1 MSKILIIGA
10 SSGIGLETVAQGL
23 ANGHRIRAMA
33 RSAKSIAIQHDQ
45 LEKFSGDALNASDVA
60 SALED
65 IDVVVQTLGIPV
77 NSRML
82 FGPVTLFSEAT
93 RILLPEMETAGIR
106 RLICVT
112 GFGAGDSR
120 SSVGCLQ
127 SVPFRLVLGR
137 AYDDKSEQE
146 RLITNS
152 ILDWTIARPGILT
165 NGPLTSRYKVL
176 TEPASWR
183 NGLISRTDV
192 ADFLIKQI
200 DDDTNIRKAAVLID

>member
-1 MSKILIIGA
+1 MSNILVIGA

-33 RSAKSIAIQHDQ
+33 RSAGTIAIQNHQ
-45 LEKFSGDALNASDVA
+45 LEKFSGDALKARDVA

-65 IDVVVQTLGIPV
+65 MDVVVQTLGIPL

-82 FGPVTLFSEAT
+82 FGPVFLFSEAT
-93 RILLPEMETAGIR
+93 RILLQEMETAGVK
-106 RLICVT
+106 RLLCVT

-152 ILDWTIARPGILT
+152 ALDWTIARPGILT
-165 NGPLTSRYKVL
+165 NGPLTGRYRVL
-176 TEPASWR
+176 TEPVTWR
-183 NGLISRTDV
+183 NGIISRADV

-200 DDDTNIRKAAVLID
+200 DDDNHIRKAAVLID

>member
-1 MSKILIIGA
+1 M
-10 SSGIGLETVAQGL
+10 
-23 ANGHRIRAMA
+23 
-33 RSAKSIAIQHDQ
+33 IAIQHDQ
-45 LEKFSGDALNASDVA
+45 LEKFSGDALDASDVA

-65 IDVVVQTLGIPV
+65 MDVVVQTLGIPV

-82 FGPVTLFSEAT
+82 FGPVFLFSEAT
-93 RILLPEMETAGIR
+93 RILLPEMETTGVN
-106 RLICVT
+106 RLLCVT

-137 AYDDKSEQE
+137 TYDDKSEQE

-152 ILDWTIARPGILT
+152 ALDWTIARPGILT
-165 NGPLTSRYKVL
+165 NGPLTGRYRVL
-176 TEPASWR
+176 TEPATWG
-183 NGLISRTDV
+183 NGFISRADV

-200 DDDTNIRKAAVLID
+200 DDDAHIHKAAVLID